1 MMKNLLILGALLA
14 PALLAAQTPATPL
27 PAVVV
32 TATGTEQAADRVL
45 APVVVIDRE
54 TIARSQ
60 AVDLAELLRF
70 QAGLEIGRNGGPGS
84 VTSVFIRG
92 ANSNHSLVL
101 IDGVRINALPTGT
114 AALQNI
120 APEMIERIEILKGPR
135 ATLYGSEALGGVINV
150 ITRRAEGSTAHALLR
165 GGSDRLV
172 DGQVGGGLRTG
183 PVDLFADF
191 GHLDTE
197 GDIFRAGAEVPRGT
211 RRSTANLRGGV
222 TLGDLRLEA
231 RAWNAD
237 GVSEYYGGFMPPPTP
252 ISQNF
257 HNQTLALGGRLQS
270 GIGATTLNL
279 SRMRDVVEQNESA
292 DYAQSRRDQIDLS
305 QQIDLGAHALIGRLE
320 YASET
325 GDSFGFGTAAR
336 ERRDLQQATLQGLFD
351 FGAFSTVAAASFIDH
366 EAFGSHGNGNLELGY
381 RFGNGLQL
389 LAGVGSGF
397 RAPTVAERFGFGA
410 NPELEAERSLTA
422 ETGLRWNTSERQQIE
437 ARYFFNRTRNLI
449 NFQCDENFNCLAVN
463 IDRSRNQGL
472 DLRYVLLWDSLRLSV
487 GGLLQ
492 DPENA
497 ETGERLLR
505 RARTQLTAS
514 VEQTF
519 SRYRWGLDV
528 LGSGDRLDFG
538 NQPLPGYALVNLT
551 AGVDLLPALRLEGR
565 VENLLDTTY
574 ETARGFRTPDR
585 AGTLGLR
592 YQWQR

>member
-1 MMKNLLILGALLA
+1 MKHLLILGALMA
-14 PALLAAQTPATPL
+14 PSLLAAQPSATPL
-27 PAVVV
+27 SPVVV

-135 ATLYGSEALGGVINV
+135 ASLYGSEALGGVINV

-165 GGSDRLV
+165 GGSDQLV
-172 DGQVGGGLRTG
+172 DGQVGGGIQTETY
-183 PVDLFADF
+183 DLFADF

-197 GDIFRAGAEVPRGT
+197 GDVFREGAEVPRGA
-211 RRSTANLRGGV
+211 RRSTANLRGGL
-222 TLGDLRLEA
+222 TRGNLRLEA
-231 RAWNAD
+231 RAWNSE

-252 ISQNF
+252 LSQDF
-257 HNQTLALGGRLQS
+257 HNQTLAV
-270 GIGATTLNL
+270 GATLQTGLGATALNV
-279 SRMRDVVEQNESA
+279 SRMRDVVEQNEA
-292 DYAQSRRDQIDLS
+292 EDYANSRRDQIDVS
-305 QQIDLGAHALIGRLE
+305 QQIALGPHALIGRLE
-320 YASET
+320 VASET
-325 GDSFGFGTAAR
+325 GDSLSFGTAAR
-336 ERRDLQQATLQGLFD
+336 ERRDLQQATLQGVFD
-351 FGAFSTVAAASFIDH
+351 FGRFSTVAAASFIDH
-366 EAFGSHGNGNLELGY
+366 DAFGSHGNGHLEAGY
-381 RFGNGLQL
+381 RFDNGLQL

-397 RAPTVAERFGFGA
+397 RAPTVTERFGFGG
-410 NPELEAERSLTA
+410 NPELDAERSLTA
-422 ETGLRWNTSERQQIE
+422 ETGLRWAYTARQQVE
-437 ARYFFNRTRNLI
+437 ARLFYNRTRNLI

-463 IDRSRNQGL
+463 IDRSRNEGL
-472 DLRYVLLWDSLRLSV
+472 DLRYVLALDRLRLSV

-497 ETGERLLR
+497 DSGERLLR

-514 VEQTF
+514 VEQTLA
-519 SRYRWGLDV
+519 RYRWGLD
-528 LGSGDRLDFG
+528 LLASGDRVDFG
-538 NQPLPGYALVNLT
+538 NQPLPGYVLVNLT
-551 AGVDLLPALRLEGR
+551 AGVRLRPSLQLEGR
-565 VENLLDTTY
+565 IENLLDTTY

-585 AGTLGLR
+585 AATLGLR